1 MAPPLFPKRALAAEV
16 WARSSCSKLT
26 TGRDCQ
32 IIGGLRWPYRR
43 CSGGRQAAIRSAT
56 SPSGAAASVAENA
69 TGNRELGTLGSNTR
83 YWAWLWEDEMKTVIE
98 RVMRTYGLMVSLT
111 EAQDQEARER
121 LETFLRNKT
130 GSDHELAVQG
140 LQFLRGS
147 LSIKRRTIYRIN
159 SAAKQSLVEE
169 SG

>member
-1 MAPPLFPKRALAAEV
+1 M
-16 WARSSCSKLT
+16 
-26 TGRDCQ
+26 Q
-32 IIGGLRWPYRR
+32 
-43 CSGGRQAAIRSAT
+43 
-56 SPSGAAASVAENA
+56 
-69 TGNRELGTLGSNTR
+69 
-83 YWAWLWEDEMKTVIE
+83 TVVE
-98 RVMRTYGLMVSLT
+98 RVMRTYGMMVTLT
-111 EAQDQEARER
+111 VAQQEEARGR
-121 LETFLRNKT
+121 LEAFLRNKT

>member
-1 MAPPLFPKRALAAEV
+1 
-16 WARSSCSKLT
+16 
-26 TGRDCQ
+26 
-32 IIGGLRWPYRR
+32 
-43 CSGGRQAAIRSAT
+43 
-56 SPSGAAASVAENA
+56 
-69 TGNRELGTLGSNTR
+69 
-83 YWAWLWEDEMKTVIE
+83 MKTVIE